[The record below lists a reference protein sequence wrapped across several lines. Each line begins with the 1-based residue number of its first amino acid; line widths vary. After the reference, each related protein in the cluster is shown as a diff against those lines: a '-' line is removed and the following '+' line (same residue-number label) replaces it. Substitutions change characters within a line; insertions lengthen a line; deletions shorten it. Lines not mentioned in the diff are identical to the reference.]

1 MTNHA
6 TVMMIFLLMIFVQ
19 SIKIHAGENEK
30 EAAKLALE
38 YVSRVEQ
45 SPCTG
50 GTEETLDLIFN
61 HTTWREYTQP
71 AILTSNFLTSVIL
84 ENGGSLDTL
93 TDEILFSL
101 VRNNV
106 NGQSIIFGSAIAIET
121 GLYTKYSS
129 FCPYAYRKNG
139 TVFAHDIS
147 LSYNYLDSNT
157 EWYYVLK
164 TTDWEN
170 ATRTIS
176 KIKYRS
182 GGVSLPEQQNVLL
195 TAKLLDGHW
204 TMPYFDCGG
213 GDVWMVTF
221 SSPIFSLNGGGEPK
235 FQGVATIDIELTN
248 IDINQCDPD
257 TSTFS
262 ALDVFRGTHRCPET
276 TECNFLPGLGF
287 KRGAY
292 QCVCSK
298 GYYFPDSNSEVKAFS
313 GKDVENY
320 LSLSNTTDFTH
331 YTCLSCKE
339 GCTECVDDSPCLYEF
354 LFVFRFMVLLITMLT
369 CTAIGILFIVTAYF
383 RNELAIKTGSPIF
396 LLFMCAGGMLMC
408 STGFFAYPKALEFLC
423 VIQIWVF
430 HIGFNFMYGA
440 LVVKTWRIAVIF
452 RPTSKLQ
459 RINLPDK
466 ELLKRFFPMMIFVS
480 VYLLAWSIAEKG
492 ETGTLETSSLLK
504 YDVCLSSYWLYA
516 IQCAE
521 VCLLLVGVYICYMVR
536 KAPGHFNE
544 SKYITWSIYNGII
557 LGSFLLILTHL
568 IGHSYGPDLLYLLQG
583 LQIQAFVTITLTLIF
598 IPKLL
603 ALYKKEDVKRAND
616 TFATA
621 YASKYIR
628 TNNIE
633 GASTKTVGTQTY
645 ENVTPDPKEKTF
657 WTSLT
662 KISNNR
668 VEPIVD
674 HLSVPTTR

>member
-1 MTNHA
+1 MLSAKVTILSTPEIEDDVPGETLCLVQVDQENVTAYVKSLSTILRLNRKEKRHK
-6 TVMMIFLLMIFVQ
+6 TRTRDMIQ
-19 SIKIHAGENEK
+19 WENDK

-50 GTEETLDLIFN
+50 GTEETLDLLFN

-84 ENGGSLDTL
+84 ENTGSLDSL

-106 NGQSIIFGSAIAIET
+106 NGQSIIFGSAIAVEA
-121 GLYTKYSS
+121 GLYTKYSL

-176 KIKYRS
+176 NIKYRS
-182 GGVSLPEQQNVLL
+182 GGMSLPDQQHVLL
-195 TAKLLDGHW
+195 TAKLSDGHW
-204 TMPYFDCGG
+204 TKPYFDCGG

-221 SSPIFSLNGGGEPK
+221 SSPIFSLSGDGEPK

-276 TECNFLPGLGF
+276 TECSFLQGLGF

-298 GYYFPDSNSEVKAFS
+298 GYFFPDTNAEVKAFS

-320 LSLSNTTDFTH
+320 LTLSNTTDFTQ
-331 YTCLSCKE
+331 YTCLQCKE
-339 GCTECVDDSPCLYEF
+339 GCTECVDDSPCL
-354 LFVFRFMVLLITMLT
+354 
-369 CTAIGILFIVTAYF
+369 
-383 RNELAIKTGSPIF
+383 
-396 LLFMCAGGMLMC
+396 
-408 STGFFAYPKALEFLC
+408 
-423 VIQIWVF
+423 
-430 HIGFNFMYGA
+430 
-440 LVVKTWRIAVIF
+440 IAVIF

-466 ELLKRFFPMMIFVS
+466 ELLKRFLPMMIFVS

-492 ETGTLETSSLLK
+492 ETVTLETSSLLK

-544 SKYITWSIYNGII
+544 SKYITWAVYNGII

-633 GASTKTVGTQTY
+633 SGSSKTVGTQTY
-645 ENVTPDPKEKTF
+645 ENVTPGPKEKTF

-674 HLSVPTTR
+674 HLSVPTT

>member
-1 MTNHA
+1 MTNDA
-6 TVMMIFLLMIFVQ
+6 TVVMIFLLMILVQ
-19 SIKIHAGENEK
+19 SNKIHAGENEK

-182 GGVSLPEQQNVLL
+182 GGASLPEQQNVLL
-195 TAKLLDGHW
+195 TAKLSNGHW
-204 TMPYFDCGG
+204 TKPYFDCGG

-221 SSPIFSLNGGGEPK
+221 SSAIFSLSGNGEPE

-276 TECNFLPGLGF
+276 TECSFLQGLGF
-287 KRGAY
+287 QRGAY

-320 LSLSNTTDFTH
+320 LSLSNTTDFTQ

-354 LFVFRFMVLLITMLT
+354 LFVFRFM
-369 CTAIGILFIVTAYF
+369 
-383 RNELAIKTGSPIF
+383 AIKTGSPIF

-440 LVVKTWRIAVIF
+440 LVVKTWR
-452 RPTSKLQ
+452 
-459 RINLPDK
+459 
-466 ELLKRFFPMMIFVS
+466 
-480 VYLLAWSIAEKG
+480 
-492 ETGTLETSSLLK
+492 
-504 YDVCLSSYWLYA
+504 
-516 IQCAE
+516 
-521 VCLLLVGVYICYMVR
+521 
-536 KAPGHFNE
+536 
-544 SKYITWSIYNGII
+544 
-557 LGSFLLILTHL
+557 HL

-633 GASTKTVGTQTY
+633 GASSKTVGTQTY
-645 ENVTPDPKEKTF
+645 ENVTPGPKEKTF

-662 KISNNR
+662 KISNNK

-674 HLSVPTTR
+674 HLSVPTIR